1 VLTANTVRT
10 VVKTFMRMDLSF
22 SMVHEAAIFGT
33 MGGSCRIGHDLA
45 LTRDVS
51 VLSSR

>member
-1 VLTANTVRT
+1 
-10 VVKTFMRMDLSF
+10 MDLSF
-22 SMVHEAAIFGT
+22 SMVVHEAAIIGA

-51 VLSSR
+51 LLSSQ